1 MFNKKKSLLLLADS
15 KKYIKENCYQSQLF
29 EVLKKHYRI
38 TFLSIDQ
45 LKRAPIYKLDRYER
59 VLSVLRLRTIIANID
74 LLQQRLNG
82 RGLYIYEQDPWE
94 AFKDDS
100 PYKGGYQVIDAK
112 LNVLSFL
119 NTSQWWS
126 DFINSRGFRSTF
138 VRMGMLQSYCA
149 VGKFWDNRPIKL
161 AFQGT
166 LHPHRKVFYEYLA
179 NLGIFVEILP
189 YSPYKKFLKNLQ
201 SICIYIHTEDEPWI
215 VDGVSLKRNSL
226 WIKESEAAAR
236 GCFVIRD
243 YEEESK
249 AYGISELPTIFT
261 FNEKNEIPDLINQI
275 LSMSTEEKNLRIIK
289 SVQAM
294 RSRDD
299 WRTVVDAMEAKV
311 T

>member
-1 MFNKKKSLLLLADS
+1 MFKKKSLLLLADS

-29 EVLKKHYRI
+29 EVLKKHYRV

-45 LKRAPIYKLDRYER
+45 LKKAPIYKLDRYDR

-74 LLQQRLNG
+74 LLQQRLNN

-100 PYKGGYQVIDAK
+100 PYKGGYQAIDTK
-112 LNVLSFL
+112 LKVLAFL

-138 VRMGMLQSYCA
+138 VRMGMLPSYCA
-149 VGKFWDNRPIKL
+149 VGKLWDDRQFKIS
-161 AFQGT
+161 FQGS
-166 LHPHRKVFYEYLA
+166 LHSHRKVFYDYLA
-179 NLGIFVEILP
+179 DLGVIVEILP
-189 YSPYKKFLKNLQ
+189 YSPYKNFLKNLQ
-201 SICIYIHTEDEPWI
+201 NICIYIHTEDAPWI
-215 VDGVSLKRNSL
+215 VDGVPLKRNAL

-243 YEEESK
+243 YEEESR

-261 FNEKNEIPDLINQI
+261 FSEKGEVPDLIKQI
-275 LSMSTEEKNLRIIK
+275 LSMSTEEKNERILR

-299 WRTVVDAMEAKV
+299 WRTVVDAIEREV